1 MHSHALR
8 VFGIG
13 RDPDESDGIYKAQ
26 SNDTS
31 LDGSESFN
39 YIKQLMSIAIIFLFW
54 VLWLEQESVIQFLK
68 FIYLIGV

>member
-13 RDPDESDGIYKAQ
+13 RDPDESDGIYINLNPITQAG
-26 SNDTS
+26 S

-54 VLWLEQESVIQFLK
+54 VL
-68 FIYLIGV
+68 